1 MSVTTRVRVVI
12 PMFEKDEVLTRLRR
26 IEGQVGGI
34 CQMYEDGRT
43 CLEIFD
49 QLSAARAGLEAAALL
64 ILKRHVADC
73 LSTAGAGD
81 EGDARV
87 LEIVTAVRRLV
98 RRT

>member
-1 MSVTTRVRVVI
+1 MS
-12 PMFEKDEVLTRLRR
+12 EKDEVLLRLRR

-34 CQMYEDGRT
+34 CRMYEDGRT

-49 QLSAARAGLEAAALL
+49 QLAAARSGLEAAAML
-64 ILKRHVADC
+64 ILERHVADC
-73 LSTAGAGD
+73 LSAAAAGE
-81 EGDARV
+81 EGHAQE